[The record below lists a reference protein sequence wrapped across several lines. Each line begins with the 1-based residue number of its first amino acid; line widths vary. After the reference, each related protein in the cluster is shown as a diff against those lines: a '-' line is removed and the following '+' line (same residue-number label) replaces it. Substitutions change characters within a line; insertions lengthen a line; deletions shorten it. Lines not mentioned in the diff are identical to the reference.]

1 WPKIWDRVLDM
12 RNDPLIPVPETPES
26 VKNIYAPSAGIDVG
40 YSLLAGM
47 ELQSKSA
54 WLITL
59 AVVFFIGY
67 WLFAGPGV
75 YAYLASKKQTQLSWF
90 SFAASA
96 LVATALTV
104 LVVRLTLRGAPD
116 MRHISLVRAAAGEP
130 ATVYSR
136 FGLYIPRD
144 GVQQIELKDMAP
156 GSLATITAFAIHPQ
170 HLDNSSPDPG
180 QEYQVMVR
188 ESDSQEPAI

>member
-1 WPKIWDRVLDM
+1 TIWDRVLDL
-12 RNDPLIPVPETPES
+12 RNDTKLVTTKLVERE
-26 VKNIYAPSAGIDVG
+26 KNEYAGANAVDIG
-40 YSLLAGM
+40 YSLINGM

-67 WLFAGPGV
+67 WLVAGPGV
-75 YAYLASKKQTQLSWF
+75 YAYLATRKQTSASWF
-90 SFAASA
+90 MFAASA
-96 LVATALTV
+96 LAATALTV
-104 LVVRLTLRGAPD
+104 LLVRLTLRGDPE

-156 GSLATITAFAIHPQ
+156 GS
-170 HLDNSSPDPG
+170 
-180 QEYQVMVR
+180 
-188 ESDSQEPAI
+188 